1 MTTFTRFLPSSIGTP
16 ILRKAALTGA
26 GLAFTAGAIAG
37 PLTLATEAHAAPAHT
52 GNSTVVHTQDG
63 NDNHGNGN
71 DRGGDNGNRGTGDGR
86 GGSKPG
92 DTRDDGRGRDNHSG
106 GGKELNVNYE
116 AQPNFYYCGPA
127 ATRNALSAD
136 GHAISVDDLAKEM
149 GTTEAGTNSA
159 EDITRALNKI
169 LGAEK
174 YHTTALTSPDVKPE
188 QAAQLQQDV
197 KATIDDNR
205 ALVANVAGTAT
216 DTDGIT
222 HSYEGGHYI
231 AVHGYRGDG
240 NQVKIADSAN
250 PNVASYW
257 MNTTDLANWMATRG
271 YSH

>member
-52 GNSTVVHTQDG
+52 GNSTVVHTQEG
-63 NDNHGNGN
+63 NDNHGN

-92 DTRDDGRGRDNHSG
+92 DTRDSRDSRGAQP
-106 GGKELNVNYE
+106 GGKKLGFDYE
-116 AQPNFYYCGPA
+116 AQPNYYYCGPA
-127 ATRNALSAD
+127 AARNALSAD
-136 GHAISVDDLAKEM
+136 GHGISVDDLAKHM

-159 EDITRALNKI
+159 EDITRALNTV
-169 LGAEK
+169 LGADK
-174 YHTTALTSPDVKPE
+174 YRTTALSDPHVKPE
-188 QAAQLQQDV
+188 QADQLQRDV
-197 KATIDDNR
+197 RATLDDNR

-216 DTDGIT
+216 DTDGAA

-231 AVHGYRGDG
+231 AVVGYQDDG
-240 NQVKIADSAN
+240 RQVLIADSAN
-250 PNVASYW
+250 PDVASYW
-257 MNTTDLANWMATRG
+257 VNTTDLANWMATRG